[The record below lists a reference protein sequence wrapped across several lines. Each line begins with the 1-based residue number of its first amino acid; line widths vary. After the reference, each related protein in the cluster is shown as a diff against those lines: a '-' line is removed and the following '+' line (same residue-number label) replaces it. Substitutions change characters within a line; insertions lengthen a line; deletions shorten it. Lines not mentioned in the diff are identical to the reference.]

1 MFVMHFNLL
10 FILVF
15 VFIYRVAAVNDSS
28 IGVSFDSTT
37 LKQNNLVDVQTLD
50 STILVHLAYS
60 TADNFIG
67 ENVYGSLKSCY
78 LRREAAEMLVKAQQ
92 LLSKRHSGYR
102 LLVYDGL
109 RPRHIQQVMWDVVK
123 GTPKAKYV
131 ASPNPG
137 SIHNHGAAV
146 DLTIADS
153 SGQPLDMGTPFD
165 YMDVK
170 AQPRYESYFADSGLI
185 EKANLDVSIKKQIRD
200 DIVKLGPL
208 TTKSLENRKLLRKVM
223 VEAGFLTIPNE
234 WWHFNAFDKTEVRK
248 RFPIVE

>member
-1 MFVMHFNLL
+1 MHLNKWFLIFLIVLL
-10 FILVF
+10 S
-15 VFIYRVAAVNDSS
+15 RAAANDSS
-28 IGVSFDSTT
+28 IGVFFDSIT
-37 LKQNNLVDVQTLD
+37 LKQNNLIDVQTLD

-67 ENVYGSLKSCY
+67 KNVYGSLKTCY
-78 LRREAAEMLVKAQQ
+78 LRREAAEKLVKAQQ
-92 LLSKRHSGYR
+92 LLLKRHPGYR

-109 RPRHIQQVMWDVVK
+109 RPRRIQQVMWDIVK

-131 ASPNPG
+131 ARPNPG

-153 SGQPLDMGTPFD
+153 LGKPLDMGTPFD

-170 AQPRYESYFADSGLI
+170 AQPRYEIYFADSGLI
-185 EKANLDVSIKKQIRD
+185 EKANLDVSVKKQIRD
-200 DIVKLGPL
+200 DIIRAGLLPA
-208 TTKSLENRKLLRKVM
+208 KSLENRKLLREVM
-223 VEAGFLTIPNE
+223 VGAGFLTLPNE

-248 RFPIVE
+248 RFTIVE